1 MCYLS
6 KSCESPCAK
15 APRLQTHAQWTRQ
28 RYQCL
33 FITEK
38 NYVIHNCEPI
48 RKAIRK
54 EDNKYGGR
62 SVETRV
68 HACEKQFRLGLQK
81 GMEDF
86 PLFLRKGLMMF
97 Q

>member
-1 MCYLS
+1 MQKRHVCRHMRSGHDKGISVYS
-6 KSCESPCAK
+6 
-15 APRLQTHAQWTRQ
+15 HG
-28 RYQCL
+28 
-33 FITEK
+33 K
-38 NYVIHNCEPI
+38 NYVIYNCEPI
-48 RKAIRK
+48 RRAIRK

-68 HACEKQFRLGLQK
+68 HAYEKQFRLGLQK

-86 PLFLRKGLMMF
+86 PLFLRAGLIMF

>member
-1 MCYLS
+1 MLPQLIVREFLR
-6 KSCESPCAK
+6 KIATFTDTCAVDTTK
-15 APRLQTHAQWTRQ
+15 VSVSIHHG
-28 RYQCL
+28 
-33 FITEK
+33 K
-38 NYVIHNCEPI
+38 NYVIHSCQPI

-68 HACEKQFRLGLQK
+68 HACEKQFRLGLPK

-86 PLFLRKGLMMF
+86 PLFLRAGLMMF

>member
-1 MCYLS
+1 MLPQQIVRESLC
-6 KSCESPCAK
+6 KSATFADTCAVDTTK
-15 APRLQTHAQWTRQ
+15 VSVSIHHG
-28 RYQCL
+28 
-33 FITEK
+33 K
-38 NYVIHNCEPI
+38 NYVIYNCEPI
-48 RKAIRK
+48 RRAIRK

-68 HACEKQFRLGLQK
+68 HAYEKQFRLGLQK

-86 PLFLRKGLMMF
+86 PLFLRAGLMMF

>member
-1 MCYLS
+1 MQKRHVYRHMRS
-6 KSCESPCAK
+6 GHDRGISVYSSRK
-15 APRLQTHAQWTRQ
+15 
-28 RYQCL
+28 
-33 FITEK
+33 K

-86 PLFLRKGLMMF
+86 PLFLREGLMMF